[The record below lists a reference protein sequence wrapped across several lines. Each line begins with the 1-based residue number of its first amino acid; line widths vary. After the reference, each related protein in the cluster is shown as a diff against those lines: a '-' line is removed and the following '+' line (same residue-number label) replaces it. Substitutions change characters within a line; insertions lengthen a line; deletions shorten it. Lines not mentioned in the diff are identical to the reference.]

1 MLLYPVAYTII
12 ILPIAVARFTGGDV
26 PFGVTIF
33 CDTIYLLSG
42 AVNAI
47 LFTATRRILPPK
59 SIIPGRFVIS
69 HPKLLASSL
78 EEGSVSYL
86 PSEDEKSPISI
97 LKGGGSYRSDASHS
111 NSTKSDLPLP
121 PEYLQEPVRPL
132 EIRRP
137 HFPQA
142 SNHAVRESGESTFDL
157 YTYRKSEFP
166 RITEQE
172 FRQSEAIRNSGRP
185 GFSDVRLDE

>member
-1 MLLYPVAYTII
+1 M
-12 ILPIAVARFTGGDV
+12 
-26 PFGVTIF
+26 
-33 CDTIYLLSG
+33 LSG
-42 AVNAI
+42 AVNVI

-86 PSEDEKSPISI
+86 PSEDEKSPISL
-97 LKGGGSYRSDASHS
+97 LKGGDSYRSDSSHS

-121 PEYLQEPVRPL
+121 REYLQEPVRPL

-137 HFPQA
+137 HFPQD
-142 SNHAVRESGESTFDL
+142 SKHVVRESGDSTFDL
-157 YTYRKSEFP
+157 YAYRKSEFP
-166 RITEQE
+166 RITEEE